1 MEKKQCPRC
10 KALIE
15 PMPILYGLPGPE
27 MVLGAQAGKIRLGGC
42 IVEPESPDYVC
53 PECDAALPWVRQPG
67 DEGAEGYQPLAA
79 MRFGVSDPPE
89 RDPP

>member
-10 KALIE
+10 KTLIE

-42 IVEPESPDYVC
+42 TVEPESADYVC

-67 DEGAEGYQPLAA
+67 DDDGIEDDALGAYWPGDAGASPRQ
-79 MRFGVSDPPE
+79 
-89 RDPP
+89 